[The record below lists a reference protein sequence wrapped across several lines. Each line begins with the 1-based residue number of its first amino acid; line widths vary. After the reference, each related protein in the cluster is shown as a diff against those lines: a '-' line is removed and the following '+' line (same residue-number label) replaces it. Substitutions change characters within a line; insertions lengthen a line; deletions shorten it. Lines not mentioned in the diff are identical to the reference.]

1 MAHKLGET
9 LKYRRRN
16 ELRHITDSA
25 TEGGPCDAQ
34 ERVANGDQCFRD
46 VRMQTGVLVR
56 YELLMRYGDTL
67 IYAHGLTLYQVM
79 DLLVNYYV
87 IGDAGA

>member
-1 MAHKLGET
+1 MRAIFLGG
-9 LKYRRRN
+9 
-16 ELRHITDSA
+16 A
-25 TEGGPCDAQ
+25 CDAQ
-34 ERVANGDQCFRD
+34 ERVANGDQHFRD
-46 VRMQTGVLVR
+46 VRMQTGELVR

-87 IGDAGA
+87 IGDTGA